1 MEHPLQN
8 LNLYKVHKRSF
19 DHLIFHYTF
28 LQQTSQSGKKKS
40 RARGRDLNK
49 VRPIWQAPSGVKYHQ
64 LRSCFVFLMSG
75 PRKVL
80 TLKFKSKFIS
90 DDFCAIGD
98 TSTYRKWSVPD
109 HDFFQEHWNYV
120 KLFPNGIEMRDYISI
135 RIKLWLERDR
145 RS

>member
-1 MEHPLQN
+1 MLKFRQ
-8 LNLYKVHKRSF
+8 KVYLR
-19 DHLIFHYTF
+19 
-28 LQQTSQSGKKKS
+28 Q
-40 RARGRDLNK
+40 DLN
-49 VRPIWQAPSGVKYHQ
+49 ISSAQIAQAPSGVKYHQ

-120 KLFPNGIEMRDYISI
+120 KRFPNGIEMSRDYISI
-135 RIKLWLERDR
+135 QIKLWLGRDR